1 MLSNCMN
8 HRMKHNDV
16 LPSMKTLRIALATL
30 LVSAGSFTA
39 SAQLETTF
47 TYQGRLVN
55 TNGPLDGHYNFIF
68 SLYDNAGNQV
78 GDSVT
83 NLAVMVAEGN
93 FGVTLDF
100 GPNSFRRTFVPPRD
114 WIGPGEWL
122 EISVRTNRAKTYQ
135 TLSPRQ
141 RLTPAPYAS
150 TVTGTLPSS
159 AIEGIYSGKVNFGN
173 SSNVFLGKYYGDGAN
188 LTNVGGGTL
197 WQTAGNAGTVPGTH
211 FLGTTDGQALELR
224 VNGQRAFRLEPKTA
238 SPNIVGG
245 FAGNF
250 VGAGYDGAVVAG
262 GGANTDTNR
271 VKGSY
276 GTVSGGSGN
285 AVDSSWS
292 AVGGGRGNTV
302 QAASGY
308 ANIGGG
314 SANSIA
320 SDGGY
325 SVIGG
330 GQANIVSG
338 EKSAVGG
345 GTFHQITGDYSF
357 IGGGDHNSARNRG
370 TVAGGARNKSD
381 GNYASV
387 GGGYTNTAYGD
398 YSVVAGGSLNR
409 ALAQNATVG
418 GGNRNTADG
427 TYDTVSGGREN
438 MASGNYSTVGGG
450 NNNLASGVY
459 SAVGGGS
466 ENEVTKDYSTVGGG
480 SGNRARGLYATVPGG
495 RDNDAFGQYSFAAG
509 RRAHAWGAGSF
520 VWADNTDADFT
531 AWEAETNMFRV
542 RATGGAKFFTGAN
555 GFWTEGD
562 MSCATLTIRGGA
574 DLAEPFAMSDD
585 LVQPG
590 AVVVIDPDQP
600 GRLKLSTSAYDHK
613 VAGIVSGAGGVQPGI
628 SMIQTEKLESGK
640 NVALSGRVFALVDA
654 TKQPVRPGDLLT
666 TSDTPGHAMK
676 AVNPALAQGAILG
689 KAMTPLSGER
699 GLVLVLVSL
708 Q

>member
-1 MLSNCMN
+1 
-8 HRMKHNDV
+8 
-16 LPSMKTLRIALATL
+16 MKTLRIALATL

-39 SAQLETTF
+39 SAQLETAF

-68 SLYDNAGNQV
+68 SLYDNTGNQV

-141 RLTPAPYAS
+141 RLTPTPYAA
-150 TVTGTLPSS
+150 TVTGALPSS

-173 SSNVFLGKYYGDGAN
+173 SSNVFLGKFFGDGAN
-188 LTNVGGGTL
+188 LTNVGVGSV
-197 WQTAGNAGTVPGTH
+197 WQLAGNTGTVPGTH
-211 FLGTTDGQALELR
+211 FLGTTDNQALELR
-224 VNGQRAFRLEPKTA
+224 VNGGRALRLEPHA
-238 SPNIVGG
+238 NSPNVVGG
-245 FAGNF
+245 FVGNF
-250 VGAGYDGAVVAG
+250 VGAGYYGGVVAG
-262 GGANTDTNR
+262 GGANADTNR

-302 QAASGY
+302 QAASSY
-308 ANIGGG
+308 AVIGGG
-314 SANSIA
+314 NANSIA

-330 GQANIVSG
+330 GSANMVTDEG
-338 EKSAVGG
+338 EKA
-345 GTFHQITGDYSF
+345 T
-357 IGGGDHNSARNRG
+357 IGGGSFNQAVGQFATIGGGERNLA
-370 TVAGGARNKSD
+370 TNYATIPGGYRNK
-381 GNYASV
+381 A
-387 GGGYTNTAYGD
+387 TA
-398 YSVVAGGSLNR
+398 
-409 ALAQNATVG
+409 
-418 GGNRNTADG
+418 
-427 TYDTVSGGREN
+427 
-438 MASGNYSTVGGG
+438 NYSTVGGG
-450 NNNLASGVY
+450 MTNTASGTYAVVGGGDNNLAGAY
-459 SAVGGGS
+459 WA
-466 ENEVTKDYSTVGGG
+466 TVGGG
-480 SGNRARGLYATVPGG
+480 QSNSAAAPSATVAGGTYNRATEDYASIGGGNGNRARGLYATVPGG
-495 RDNDAFGQYSFAAG
+495 RDNDAFGDYSFAAG
-509 RRAHAWGAGSF
+509 RHANAWAAGSF
-520 VWADNTDADFT
+520 VWADSTVTAGFGPSTTQSNTFWVKT
-531 AWEAETNMFRV
+531 
-542 RATGGAKFFTGAN
+542 TGGAKFYTGTNA
-555 GFWTEGD
+555 FWTEAD
-562 MSCATLTIRGGA
+562 LSCATLTIRGGA

-613 VAGIVSGAGGVQPGI
+613 VAGIISCGGGVQPGI
-628 SMIQTEKLESGK
+628 SMIEREKLEGGK

-654 TKQPVRPGDLLT
+654 TKNPIRPGDLLT

-676 AVNPALAQGAILG
+676 AANPALAQGAILG